1 MRAVAL
7 IAVNLLRQQRWI
19 VLLMVVYVAVLM
31 GIGAAFARRSD
42 SGDLLFLVKQ
52 LASYAVLL
60 SFFSGAVAV
69 HNERRSRRILAV
81 LSKGIERSQY
91 LAGLL
96 LGIALVMGVYCAT
109 LGLAGAAVLL
119 AGGLP
124 VAPLLPFFAVL
135 LAACLLAAT
144 LAMFFSTFLHPW
156 FALAVAGL
164 VAAIPPA
171 LERVLGGG
179 WGVLVPVYSL
189 ATALVRFSVDK
200 PWHPCWEAVLV
211 ALAES
216 VALWLAASWIFA
228 RRDITVAVE

>member
-1 MRAVAL
+1 MRATAL
-7 IAVNLLRQQRWI
+7 IAANLVRQQRW
-19 VLLMVVYVAVLM
+19 VVVLMVAYVAVLM
-31 GIGAAFARRSD
+31 GLAAAFARHGD

-52 LASYAVLL
+52 LGSYAVLL
-60 SFFSGAVAV
+60 SLFSGAVAV

-96 LGIALVMGVYCAT
+96 VGILLVIGIYCVALGA
-109 LGLAGAAVLL
+109 AGAAVLL
-119 AGGLP
+119 MAGLP
-124 VAPLLPFFAVL
+124 VSPLLPFFLVL
-135 LAACLLAAT
+135 LAACLLGAT

-164 VAAIPPA
+164 VAAVPPA
-171 LERVLGGG
+171 MERVLGGG
-179 WGVLVPVYSL
+179 WGVLLPVYSL
-189 ATALVRFSVDK
+189 GAALVKFSVDR
-200 PWHPCWEAVLV
+200 PWHPGWEAVLV